1 MAMLNRVIT
10 ETMDLI
16 TMRLIT
22 WVLRGMRINV
32 GYEEERR

>member
-1 MAMLNRVIT
+1 MAMIKRVIT

-32 GYEEERR
+32 GYEEER